1 MTPVYNAADY
11 IGEAIKSVANSDFLD
26 YEHIVV
32 DDGSTDSSRQS
43 IEDTVRALDK
53 QAASKVKV
61 YSKPNSG
68 EADTDNFALSKSSG
82 EYIVVLNAD
91 DIVGPSLLRRS
102 IEEMD
107 KNLEIV
113 VTYPDW
119 TKIDASGDSLEHVKT
134 RDFSID
140 ALIGEFECLPGPG
153 AFIRR
158 SAIDFDI
165 LRDPEYPLVSD
176 YECWQRL
183 SLKGPFLRI
192 PEPHAYW
199 RIHGHNL
206 SITSRGSTWAD
217 QAILVAKNFLLN
229 AAVARDSRLR
239 RLAKLGLSR
248 AYLVAAL
255 QGAWDPQVP
264 IFRYLTRYLSLG
276 LKGGRVLL
284 IKDFPILAQIVYS
297 RGIGQLRNSPASK
310 TPHE

>member
-1 MTPVYNAADY
+1 LTPVYNAADY

-32 DDGSTDSSRQS
+32 DDGSTDSSRQL

-53 QAASKVKV
+53 QAASKVKI

-107 KNLEIV
+107 KNPEIV

-119 TKIDASGDSLEHVKT
+119 TKIDGSGDYLEHVKT
-134 RDFSID
+134 RDFSIET
-140 ALIGEFECLPGPG
+140 LIGEFECLPGPG
-153 AFIRR
+153 ACIRR
-158 SAIDFDI
+158 SAIEFDI
-165 LRDPEYPLVSD
+165 LRDPQYPLVSD
-176 YECWQRL
+176 YECWQKL
-183 SLKGPFLRI
+183 SLRGPFLRI
-192 PEPHAYW
+192 PEPHAFW
-199 RIHGHNL
+199 RIHGQNL
-206 SITSRGSTWAD
+206 SVTSRGAIWAD
-217 QAILVAKNFLLN
+217 QAILVSKNFLLN

-255 QGAWDPQVP
+255 QGAWDARVP
-264 IFRYLTRYLSLG
+264 IFHYLTRYFVLG
-276 LKGGRVLL
+276 LRGGRVLS

-297 RGIGQLRNSPASK
+297 RGISRLRASPTSK
-310 TPHE
+310 TANQ